1 LENVTADA
9 DSQQALILDRNN
21 DSDGN
26 PTGSGIIENPNASID
41 QQRYKLK
48 SIANAQGAFIPTFGF
63 IVSW

>member
-1 LENVTADA
+1 VLFRS
-9 DSQQALILDRNN
+9 SQQALILDRNP

-26 PTGSGIIENPNASID
+26 PTGTGIIENPEAPIE
-41 QQRYKLK
+41 QQRYSLK